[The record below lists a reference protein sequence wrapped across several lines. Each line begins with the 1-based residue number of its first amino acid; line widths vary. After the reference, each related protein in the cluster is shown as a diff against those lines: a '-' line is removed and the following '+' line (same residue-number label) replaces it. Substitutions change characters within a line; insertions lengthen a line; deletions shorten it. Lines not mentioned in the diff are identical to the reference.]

1 MNEAVAGVYRIYASD
16 GMSFVGFSRNVNGTI
31 KRLKFELTLNAC
43 SFKPLQQLWNEFGP
57 LEVEVLEEMSHAGMD
72 DIELDAH
79 LRACVMKWQKT
90 LGKNTRL
97 VQTAVEA

>member
-1 MNEAVAGVYRIYASD
+1 MSEAVAGVYRVYAAD
-16 GMSFVGFSRNVNGTI
+16 GASFVGFSRNVNGTL

-43 SFKPLQQLWNEFGP
+43 SFKPLQQFWNEFGP
-57 LEVEVLEEMSHAGMD
+57 LQTEVLEEMSHVGMD

-79 LRACVMKWQKT
+79 LRACVLKWQKSF
-90 LGKNTRL
+90 GENTRL